1 MHGLHVSVIS
11 ILALG
16 AAAVKVN
23 PLPAPQE
30 ISWGTSGPIAV
41 GALTLKSAAKCANG
55 SAENAG
61 ILTVAWSRAYST
73 ITRLRWVPQAV
84 EEPIPVFEPFPTAGS
99 NSNSKR
105 GSQQS
110 ERHVHG
116 HEHAVSRRQ
125 SSSSVTLT
133 TVRVSVADWTAGLNH
148 GVDESYNMSIVADS
162 SSISISAGTIWG
174 AMHAFTTLQ
183 QIVISDGGSGLI
195 VEQPVTI
202 TDYPKFAYRGV
213 MVDSGRNFISVDKMK
228 EQVDGLALSKM
239 NILHWHITD
248 SQSWPIQ
255 LTSFPE
261 FTKDAYSAREIYS
274 TDDVADIIAYAKA
287 RGVRIIPEIDM
298 PGHSASGWKQADK
311 DIVTCEDSWWS
322 NDNWPLH
329 TAVQPNPGQLDVMN
343 PKTYEVV
350 TQVYAELSKRF
361 TDDFFHVGGDEL
373 QTGCFNFSKPIRDW
387 FAANASRTYFD
398 LAQYWLDHA
407 YPIFKSANNTSGKNR
422 RLIMWEDVFL
432 SADAHA
438 TDVPRDIILQSW
450 NNGLTNI
457 AKATDAGFD
466 VIVSSSDFLYLDC
479 GFGGYVTNDN
489 RYDVEANPDPS
500 GATTSFN
507 YGGNG
512 GSWCAPYKT
521 WQRIYDYDFTLN
533 LTDAQAQHVIGASAP
548 LWSEQ
553 VDATVISGKMWP
565 RAAALAELT
574 WSGNRDPATGK
585 KRTTYFT
592 QRILNFREYLVANG
606 IQATPVVPKYCL
618 QHPHA
623 CDLFYDQDV
632 QT

>member
-1 MHGLHVSVIS
+1 MRSLPLSVAAA
-11 ILALG
+11 ILAISG
-16 AAAVKVN
+16 AGAVKVN

-30 ISWGTSGPIAV
+30 ISWGTSGPLAV
-41 GALTLKSAAKCANG
+41 AALTLSLTHPTKCVNG
-55 SAENAG
+55 SAENTR
-61 ILTVAWSRAYST
+61 ILTEAWNRAYT
-73 ITRLRWVPQAV
+73 AITTLKWVPQAI
-84 EEPIPVFEPFPTAGS
+84 EEPIPVFDPFPTAGS
-99 NSNSKR
+99 DSNSKR
-105 GSQQS
+105 DDNDKAK
-110 ERHVHG
+110 RHG
-116 HEHAVSRRQ
+116 HGHARSRRQ
-125 SSSSVTLT
+125 SSGLTSVQVTVDNWSSRLK
-133 TVRVSVADWTAGLNH
+133 H
-148 GVDESYNMSIVADS
+148 GVNETYSLSISSES
-162 SSISISAGTIWG
+162 SSIDIEAATIWG
-174 AMHAFTTLQ
+174 ALHAFTTLQ

-202 TDYPKFAYRGV
+202 KDYPKFAYRGV
-213 MVDSGRNFISVDKMK
+213 MVDSGRNFISVKKFK
-228 EQVDGLALSKM
+228 EQIDGLALSKM

-248 SQSWPIQ
+248 TQSWPIE
-255 LTSFPE
+255 LTTFPE

-274 TDDVADIIAYAKA
+274 PDDVADIISYAKA
-287 RGVRIIPEIDM
+287 RGVRVIPEVDT
-298 PGHSASGWKQADK
+298 PGHSASGWKQVDK
-311 DIVTCEDSWWS
+311 DIVTCENSWWS
-322 NDNWPLH
+322 NDDWPLH

-350 TQVYAELSKRF
+350 TQVYAELSQRF
-361 TDDFFHVGGDEL
+361 ADDFFHVGGDEL

-398 LAQYWLDHA
+398 LAQYWLDRA
-407 YPIFKSANNTSGKNR
+407 YPIYMSKNNTAGKDR
-422 RLIMWEDVFL
+422 RLIMWEDIYL
-432 SADAHA
+432 SADAA
-438 TDVPRDIILQSW
+438 AIDVPRDIILQSW

-457 AKATDAGFD
+457 AKATEAGFD

-489 RYDVEANPDPS
+489 RYNVQANPDPTA
-500 GATTSFN
+500 ATVSFN

-533 LTDAQAQHVIGASAP
+533 LTDAQAAHVIGASAP

-553 VDATVISGKMWP
+553 VDDTIISGKMWP

-585 KRTTYFT
+585 KRTTTFT
-592 QRILNFREYLVANG
+592 QRILNFREYLVASG
-606 IQATPVVPKYCL
+606 VEATPLVPKYCL

-632 QT
+632 NE